1 MSRLSPVMD
10 LSQYTL
16 QMELSNTDCRS
27 YLQYGIGGPLGSA
40 YWMGNSDA
48 TMSMMVLS
56 YRKKCTCYSF
66 SRNFIHLL
74 LLCEVQPRTGHEGP
88 TGE

>member
-1 MSRLSPVMD
+1 MA
-10 LSQYTL
+10 LSQHTL

-27 YLQYGIGGPLGSA
+27 YLQYGIGGPLDSA

-56 YRKKCTCYSF
+56 KTCTCYTF

-74 LLCEVQPRTGHEGP
+74 LLLLLLLEVRPRTGHEGP
-88 TGE
+88 AGE